1 MNMTDPLSFSSVSPR
16 FALPM
21 LFAGQSQKETTVN
34 EALLMA
40 DVLLHP
46 AVEAVLA
53 TPPATPSN
61 GKCWLVA
68 SSATGLFSG
77 QTDRIA
83 AWSEGGWRFLVPRE
97 GMRVYDIAAAAYRLY
112 SGGTWRL
119 ASAPSAPSGGSII
132 DSQARAAIAAIIA
145 SLRNAGVMA

>member
-21 LFAGQSQKETTVN
+21 LFAGQSQKETSVN

-53 TPPATPSN
+53 TPPASPSN

-68 SSATGLFSG
+68 SSATGPFSG

-83 AWSEGGWRFLVPRE
+83 AWSEGGWRFLVPSE
-97 GMRVYDIAAAAYRLY
+97 GMRVYDIAAAAYRIY
-112 SGGTWRL
+112 SGGIWRL
-119 ASAPSAPSGGSII
+119 AAAPAAPSGGNVI
-132 DSQARAAIAAIIA
+132 DSQARAAIAAIITA
-145 SLRNAGVMA
+145 LRNVGMLS